1 MASISVSLSDDKI
14 ATSPSN
20 AKSPSSTANL
30 QKFTELAAADIETQ
44 VEFFLKSFIFDLG
57 DDWGYVNVLAKKFK
71 EYLNEKAEKH
81 DLDAGQ
87 AADFLQRMGKTR
99 TAMQRRSELADVDL
113 DKNDKICFIEYLLLH
128 YKIMIL
134 KAYFARHKIEPTVS
148 LENEGVGLTGVGA
161 FLLEELFTVPI
172 GCDPAVTKAIEEF
185 MAKQRERNALINE
198 LEKKIAQGGVKGLT
212 AKNELFQLES
222 QDKTEM
228 NRVELTLQAAK
239 RRSSKNS
246 GEVALQ
252 KAKEQEEFERQQK
265 LQESRNKLAA
275 RAAAFENKP

>member
-1 MASISVSLSDDKI
+1 MATISEDKI
-14 ATSPSN
+14 LSSPSN
-20 AKSPSSTANL
+20 ASKAGKSGTNYSERFAELTAS
-30 QKFTELAAADIETQ
+30 DIESQ

-57 DDWGYVNVLAKKFK
+57 DDWGQVNVLAKKFT

-87 AADFLQRMGKTR
+87 AADFLQRMGRTR

-134 KAYFARHKIEPTVS
+134 KAYFARHKMDPTVS
-148 LENEGVGLTGVGA
+148 MENDGVGLTGVGP
-161 FLLEELFTVPI
+161 FLLEELFTVPV
-172 GCDPAVTKAIEEF
+172 GCDPAVLQAIEEF
-185 MAKQRERNALINE
+185 MAKQRQRNTLVKE
-198 LEKKIAQGGVKGLT
+198 LQAKVAQGGVKGLA
-212 AKNELFQLES
+212 AKNELFQLDS

-228 NRVELTLQAAK
+228 NRVELTLSAAK

-246 GEVALQ
+246 GEVALA
-252 KAKEQEEFERQQK
+252 KAQQQEEELRQQK
-265 LQESRNKLAA
+265 QQESRNKLAA
-275 RAAAFENKP
+275 RAAAFENKQ